1 VNLDTYG
8 RSRSRES
15 CGHVATQCFTSLL
28 LDVTRSR
35 PPVDPYLWPQTWSAA
50 VSRLLDPRRRGAAP
64 MSPWCEEILPFL
76 KPDGVLPEG
85 QFDFPCAKGVE
96 EARQRVAASILR
108 IASGSDTP

>member
-1 VNLDTYG
+1 
-8 RSRSRES
+8 
-15 CGHVATQCFTSLL
+15 
-28 LDVTRSR
+28 
-35 PPVDPYLWPQTWSAA
+35 
-50 VSRLLDPRRRGAAP
+50 